1 MTLDYLPGDPTLEP
15 GEPWLL
21 KKEPGESC
29 NKDTLLCNRVRFC
42 GQTKI
47 HKESE
52 KDVIPRSI
60 WHSKDQV
67 SVQAYDV
74 TISGYNT
81 FNTNVL
87 RLWSALPICKD
98 DDGDFDCFE
107 AV

>member
-1 MTLDYLPGDPTLEP
+1 M
-15 GEPWLL
+15 
-21 KKEPGESC
+21 
-29 NKDTLLCNRVRFC
+29 RFC

-47 HKESE
+47 HKDSE